1 MSRRVA
7 LIGAPLKRRH
17 SQVMHD
23 AAFDAFGIDARYE
36 LLELAPSDLA
46 AFVAGAR
53 DASWLGFQVTAP
65 YKRDVFGLLD
75 QIEPAARA
83 IGAVNSVARREDGG
97 LVGFNTD
104 APGFADAAQR
114 ELEFSFAGAAIVVAG
129 AGGAARAVVHES
141 LARGAREVVVAS
153 RRAEQAQELVSGLQ
167 GPVRAAALGEPACL
181 AGLAAADLFVNATT
195 VGMLSPGTS
204 VDPAALGEHTSVFDL
219 VYVPAETELLA
230 RARRRGLR
238 ACNGA
243 GMLVG
248 QATIAFRHW
257 TGVEDAS
264 QVMRD
269 ALAPLLA
276 ASTAP

>member
-1 MSRRVA
+1 MPA
-7 LIGAPLKRRH
+7 
-17 SQVMHD
+17 
-23 AAFDAFGIDARYE
+23 
-36 LLELAPSDLA
+36 
-46 AFVAGAR
+46 

-141 LARGAREVVVAS
+141 LARGAREVVVAG
-153 RRAEQAQELVSGLQ
+153 RRPEQAQELVNGLQ
-167 GPVRAAALGEPACL
+167 GPARAAGLGEPACT
-181 AGLAAADLFVNATT
+181 AALAAADLFVNATT

-204 VDPAALGEHTSVFDL
+204 VDPDALGEQHLRVRSRVC
-219 VYVPAETELLA
+219 
-230 RARRRGLR
+230 ARRRPNSWR
-238 ACNGA
+238 ARAGA
-243 GMLVG
+243 
-248 QATIAFRHW
+248 AC
-257 TGVEDAS
+257 
-264 QVMRD
+264 
-269 ALAPLLA
+269 APA
-276 ASTAP
+276 TAPRCWSGRRPSPSAAGPESRMRRR